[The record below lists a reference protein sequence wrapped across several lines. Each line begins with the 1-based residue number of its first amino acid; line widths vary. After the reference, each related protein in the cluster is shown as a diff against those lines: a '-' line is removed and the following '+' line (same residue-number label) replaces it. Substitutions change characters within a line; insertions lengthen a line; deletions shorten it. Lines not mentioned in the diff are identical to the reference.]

1 MESMDIQKIPVY
13 TFPFT
18 HIISTFCTL
27 YWQKTTSSLWHCPLV
42 YSLLYLHFFAPLLV
56 LLKTW
61 GIQVTSYLLLKD
73 SSPLQL
79 SDKTLQ
85 MLQAFE
91 LIINFNKSAFQ
102 PSLCL
107 ENLSLVQD
115 TPQTKIFLAEK
126 RVLFLSRIKIQGTS
140 QIHILHKS
148 TRPKGSPL

>member
-79 SDKTLQ
+79 SENIHKTIQILE
-85 MLQAFE
+85 AFGWVFR
-91 LIINFNKSAFQ
+91 FNKSALQ
-102 PSLCL
+102 PSLHQEYL
-107 ENLSLVQD
+107 GLVVD
-115 TPQTKIFLAEK
+115 TSQTKG
-126 RVLFLSRIKIQGTS
+126 IQDGES
-140 QIHILHKS
+140 L
-148 TRPKGSPL
+148 